1 MFTFSLFF
9 LHFQSISYFVAF
21 QNLVWVVRQ
30 RYIPGVI
37 IFVFDVF
44 SHQSN
49 GKQPFFLSEFFFYFV
64 VVQIVAVTMVLA
76 YFRPTTISG
85 CRRWNFLKVNC
96 GRFFFMVSGSSWILN
111 MQSVENQN
119 EITKKKD
126 NEKNAK
132 SVWDCWFTYV
142 ICGCLNSKWM
152 KLSTVTTT
160 GHSECIK
167 LD

>member
-1 MFTFSLFF
+1 MLFKIWF
-9 LHFQSISYFVAF
+9 GLSDSVIYRALSYLYLMYSVTSQMENNHFFCQS
-21 QNLVWVVRQ
+21 
-30 RYIPGVI
+30 
-37 IFVFDVF
+37 
-44 SHQSN
+44 
-49 GKQPFFLSEFFFYFV
+49 FFFYFV